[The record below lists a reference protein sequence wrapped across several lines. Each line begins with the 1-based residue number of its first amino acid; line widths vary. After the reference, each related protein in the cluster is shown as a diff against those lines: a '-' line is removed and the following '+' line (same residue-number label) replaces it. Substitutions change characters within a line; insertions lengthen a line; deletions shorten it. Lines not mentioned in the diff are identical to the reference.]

1 MIPITLDKERQTPS
15 ISCPLP
21 SVISLPISVFLA
33 STGYWLKR
41 LRCFYYQ
48 KDPLFYICPTRC
60 PCVRVSARACPRRP
74 TLPEIES
81 LELCVVDL
89 LRRGMQV
96 ILAQVAYDLP
106 IQDGC
111 PWHRV
116 SSALYNGLL
125 GQRASYAAV
134 CEKKSN
140 LTCTGAFMEALPVV
154 HKGDA
159 PLIRFPV

>member
-1 MIPITLDKERQTPS
+1 M
-15 ISCPLP
+15 
-21 SVISLPISVFLA
+21 
-33 STGYWLKR
+33 
-41 LRCFYYQ
+41 
-48 KDPLFYICPTRC
+48 
-60 PCVRVSARACPRRP
+60 RVSARACPRRP

-81 LELCVVDL
+81 LELCVVEL

-134 CEKKSN
+134 CEKKKKSN
-140 LTCTGAFMEALPVV
+140 LTCTGAFMKAAGAERRWPTDQIPSLIIKSSVVKPGEATLMCQGVDNS
-154 HKGDA
+154 K
-159 PLIRFPV
+159 I